1 MDTKKLTKID
11 VIRRRQGVVDHG
23 LKGLQIPV
31 PLTLELC
38 SGQAMPKHDKT
49 MAQNGRVGGQKNSLH
64 KVRPIFNPDHHSDQL
79 VMHKL
84 WSQSPV

>member
-11 VIRRRQGVVDHG
+11 VIRPYQGVVDHG

-38 SGQAMPKHDKT
+38 SGQAMTKHDKT
-49 MAQNGRVGGQKNSLH
+49 LAQNGRVGGQK
-64 KVRPIFNPDHHSDQL
+64 IFT
-79 VMHKL
+79 
-84 WSQSPV
+84 SQGPTCIQPGPPQ

>member
-11 VIRRRQGVVDHG
+11 VIRPCQGVVDHG

-38 SGQAMPKHDKT
+38 SGQPPLLGTHTSLDRLR
-49 MAQNGRVGGQKNSLH
+49 GRYDASTPLKRLH
-64 KVRPIFNPDHHSDQL
+64 L
-79 VMHKL
+79 VAP
-84 WSQSPV
+84 S